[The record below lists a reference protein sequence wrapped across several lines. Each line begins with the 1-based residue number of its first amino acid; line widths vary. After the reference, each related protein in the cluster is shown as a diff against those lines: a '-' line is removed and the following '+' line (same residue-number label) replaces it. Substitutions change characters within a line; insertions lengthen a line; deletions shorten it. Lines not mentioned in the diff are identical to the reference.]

1 MVSSGHE
8 TPPAPPTPGFEAM
21 TRNQQAETTGPMLS
35 ITTEMSRMP
44 RREGQDKVHSS
55 DFPKALAECQAQGR
69 RSKTVCRQLWK
80 QQLGVRPCSG
90 HCPHLGRA
98 GTVMQ
103 VLGKDARCSAPH
115 LQRLQAPPGQH
126 TPTSTFLKRRCDA
139 QVTLPPSK
147 KCKSQQLQES
157 VSQLP
162 PSPGWRREGPWRAQ
176 FSYFSKILPSP
187 RAASLPLNIFGG
199 RTQAWKVCGPAGQPK
214 CGPPSQ
220 LACRLR
226 DFLQKTLQ
234 PNTYPSP
241 FP

>member
-21 TRNQQAETTGPMLS
+21 TRNQQAETTGPLLS

-55 DFPKALAECQAQGR
+55 DFPKTLAECQARGR
-69 RSKTVCRQLWK
+69 RSKAVCRQLWK

-90 HCPHLGRA
+90 RCPPLGRA

-103 VLGKDARCSAPH
+103 VLGRTPGVPLPTFRGSK
-115 LQRLQAPPGQH
+115 PPRAN
-126 TPTSTFLKRRCDA
+126 TPTSTFLKRRCDSR
-139 QVTLPPSK
+139 VTLPPSK

-162 PSPGWRREGPWRAQ
+162 PSPG
-176 FSYFSKILPSP
+176 
-187 RAASLPLNIFGG
+187 
-199 RTQAWKVCGPAGQPK
+199 
-214 CGPPSQ
+214 
-220 LACRLR
+220 
-226 DFLQKTLQ
+226 
-234 PNTYPSP
+234 
-241 FP
+241 